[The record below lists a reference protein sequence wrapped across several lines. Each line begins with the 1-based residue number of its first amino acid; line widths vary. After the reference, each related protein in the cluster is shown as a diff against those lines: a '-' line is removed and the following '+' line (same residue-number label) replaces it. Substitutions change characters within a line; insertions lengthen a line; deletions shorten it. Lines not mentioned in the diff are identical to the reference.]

1 MSLFIYV
8 TIHLGRGSIKENLAS
23 VNEYVE
29 FFYTFPNMDM
39 ITSSYNSRDC
49 SAVLG
54 VLTWVLSSSI
64 STLDLAE
71 LSKYSN
77 NKWQGPALL
86 GRSEIFENYKNNT
99 ESGETFIQTKNT
111 ETITEAPL
119 IAVPKGRRVE
129 RSNILQYD
137 YVCSSTVILVYCRV
151 YSVMYYTVPQYT
163 VMLCSN
169 LLCTEK

>member
-29 FFYTFPNMDM
+29 FFYTFPNIDM
-39 ITSSYNSRDC
+39 ITSSYNSNTRDC

-54 VLTWVLSSSI
+54 VLTRVLSSFI

-71 LSKYSN
+71 LNKYSN

-86 GRSEIFENYKNNT
+86 VRSEIFEN
-99 ESGETFIQTKNT
+99 
-111 ETITEAPL
+111 
-119 IAVPKGRRVE
+119 
-129 RSNILQYD
+129 
-137 YVCSSTVILVYCRV
+137 
-151 YSVMYYTVPQYT
+151 
-163 VMLCSN
+163 
-169 LLCTEK
+169 

>member
-71 LSKYSN
+71 LNKYSN

-86 GRSEIFENYKNNT
+86 VRSEIFEN
-99 ESGETFIQTKNT
+99 
-111 ETITEAPL
+111 
-119 IAVPKGRRVE
+119 
-129 RSNILQYD
+129 
-137 YVCSSTVILVYCRV
+137 
-151 YSVMYYTVPQYT
+151 
-163 VMLCSN
+163 
-169 LLCTEK
+169 